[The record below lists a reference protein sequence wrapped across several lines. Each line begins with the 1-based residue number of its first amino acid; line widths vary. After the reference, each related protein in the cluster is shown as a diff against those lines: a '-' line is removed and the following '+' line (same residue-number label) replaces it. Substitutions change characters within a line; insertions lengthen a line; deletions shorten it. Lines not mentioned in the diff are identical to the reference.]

1 MVMEIS
7 GIVRQNPIIL
17 EECCIF
23 SVEQKDGIYL
33 IVSTDRQAVK
43 DHIFVQQGQKI
54 HIRGSS
60 LSDKNFKGIIV
71 VEWAK
76 INTEKKLEK
85 FSSK

>member
-7 GIVRQNPIIL
+7 GIVRQNPVIL

-23 SVEQKDGIYL
+23 SVEQKDGLYL
-33 IVSTDRQAVK
+33 IISKDKQAVK

-76 INTEKKLEK
+76 INTEKIRKIFK
-85 FSSK
+85 